1 MSGNRDSSQRR
12 RTLVV
17 DGPLQRAFVVDV
29 SFVPTMAMG
38 ITTMIVA
45 GLCQRVNNEAAAADV
60 ELASLVP
67 LFAAFALFVLASG
80 GAVVL
85 QALKIS
91 NRIAG
96 PQVNMRR
103 VVDQVLAGDH
113 SQRVHLREGDF
124 MMSAADDINRLIE
137 HFAAKSTPQQAA
149 PEPEAPASTEQSA
162 GQDVDA
168 VAAARSAASQVAEAP
183 S

>member
-1 MSGNRDSSQRR
+1 MSGNREGSQRR

-17 DGPLQRAFVVDV
+17 NGPLQRAFVVDV
-29 SFVPTMAMG
+29 SFVPTVAMG

-45 GLCQRVNNEAAAADV
+45 ALCQRVNNEAAAADV

-67 LFAAFALFVLASG
+67 LFTAFALFVFASG

-103 VVDQVLAGDH
+103 VVDRVLAGEHD
-113 SQRVHLREGDF
+113 QRVHLREGDF
-124 MMSAADDINRLIE
+124 MMSAAEDINRLIA
-137 HFAAKSTPQQAA
+137 HFTADSATAAVSQTTGADVDDVAA
-149 PEPEAPASTEQSA
+149 PP
-162 GQDVDA
+162 
-168 VAAARSAASQVAEAP
+168 VAAPDVAAVDGATVNGATVDR
-183 S
+183 